1 MNINLHKPLST
12 LINLYQ
18 LRVVSNHTKNEFCPL
33 TSNKMSDIKSKAQGL
48 DPNVQPRNVLE
59 LVEKTNNIYE
69 SLVIISKRARQ
80 ISSDLKWEIQRKLEE
95 FAVNT
100 DTIEEVQENKEQI
113 EISKFYERLPNT
125 PIIAAQEFLNN
136 EIQWRYSDEKE

>member
-1 MNINLHKPLST
+1 
-12 LINLYQ
+12 
-18 LRVVSNHTKNEFCPL
+18 
-33 TSNKMSDIKSKAQGL
+33 MSDIKTKAQGL
-48 DPNVQPRNVLE
+48 DANVQPRDVLE
-59 LVEKTNNIYE
+59 MVKDTGNIYE
-69 SLVIISKRARQ
+69 TISIISKRARQ

-125 PIIAAQEFLNN
+125 AIIATQEYLQNDV
-136 EIQWRYSDEKE
+136 QWRFVENKD

>member
-1 MNINLHKPLST
+1 
-12 LINLYQ
+12 
-18 LRVVSNHTKNEFCPL
+18 
-33 TSNKMSDIKSKAQGL
+33 MSDIKTKAQGL
-48 DPNVQPRNVLE
+48 DPNIQPRDVME
-59 LVEKTNNIYE
+59 LVDKTGNIYE

-95 FAVNT
+95 FAVST

-125 PIIAAQEFLNN
+125 AIIASNEFMQD
-136 EIQWRYSDEKE
+136 EIHWRNVEDSEQ